1 MTGTTFSQFTPVSVL
16 PDTNGNANKVLMSTG
31 TGALWTVVPIIA
43 GGTGNTDAQS
53 ALDALSIGNLNL
65 TGSAA
70 RIHGTFSGTNIAART
85 MFQTLAA
92 STGTEVGVIPNGNV
106 AVGATASSLAL
117 EDNTTADAGST
128 GGSVLKLEMVQG
140 TESRVNS
147 ASRGSGTVLPLSFYV
162 GAKHTTL
169 SFQNGA
175 AVTETFG
182 TVNTYDTKTVNGKQA
197 ISEFNYNSGSPYVFN
212 RSSDVTTVAYYSYAK
227 HYFRNA
233 ANTNILVLGSAGQLG
248 VGSSANYGTTGQML
262 LSGGAT
268 DAPTWSSS
276 LPSTLTAVTQPVGTA
291 NTTIA
296 TTEFVQNG
304 FVQKSQLKDIPNDL
318 MVTAIGSLDIQF
330 TVDNGYSTSVSS
342 AGTPSYISSVS
353 GATVLGNAA
362 TIGNNYTVINSTYL
376 RNSDNTEVTGDV
388 TVAVYHVHRTI
399 TMVIDV
405 AKACGL
411 SDTKLLADGVTIN
424 PAWKGNYQFS
434 AFSALFKIKEFSFW
448 DYTAQSD
455 TFEYSV
461 NMIPQKTD
469 TQWEDADYGKYN
481 ISTTVYAAASYH
493 SANLGARWLGI
504 ATKLR
509 NV

>member
-43 GGTGNTDAQS
+43 GGTGKTDAQS

-85 MFQTLAA
+85 MFQTLVV

-106 AVGATASSLAL
+106 AVGATASSVAL

-140 TESRVNS
+140 TESRINS

-169 SFQNGA
+169 SFQNGT

-182 TVNTYDTKTVNGKQA
+182 TVNTCDAKTVNGKQA

-212 RSSDVTTVAYYSYAK
+212 RSNDATTVAYYSYAK

-233 ANTNILVLGSAGQLG
+233 AHTNILVLGSAGQIG
-248 VGSSANYGTTGQML
+248 VGSDANYGTTGQML

-268 DAPTWSSS
+268 AAPTWSSS
-276 LPSTLTAVTQPVGTA
+276 LPSTLTAVTQPVGTV

-330 TVDNGYSTSVSS
+330 TVGNMYRNNVSS

-353 GATVLGNAA
+353 GATILGNAA
-362 TIGNNYTVINSTYL
+362 SIGNNYTVIGSTYASGG
-376 RNSDNTEVTGDV
+376 N
-388 TVAVYHVHRTI
+388 HVHRTI

-434 AFSALFKIKEFSFW
+434 AFSALFKINERGFW
-448 DYTAQSD
+448 DYAAAYGD

-461 NMIPQKTD
+461 NMIPQNTD
-469 TQWEDADYGKYN
+469 TQWADAGYGKYN
-481 ISTTVYAAASYH
+481 VSTTIYASASYH